1 MFRPESYITLD
12 DKILNKYL
20 KVNLIMKSI
29 DLGLIPLQTVFDDFK
44 IDKKKISLKKF
55 YKKEIEERINYDEKN
70 YIIELNEIKYSLNI
84 KNQYNFKDN
93 SNNSI
98 LILANNLGK
107 IQIYKN
113 KEYISE
119 FYDQKN
125 IIKYIDYNKRLN
137 MFITTSI
144 DGYSCLYSFPNKL
157 LNVIKHPN
165 EGYFDYILLGSNPF
179 PFIVAYDKIN
189 QEFYSYSINGILIT
203 KIKITDLVGKN
214 VDVIKIFPIFDTNG
228 GTHKDTL
235 AFINGKN
242 NILINLPFFDI
253 EK

>member
-1 MFRPESYITLD
+1 M
-12 DKILNKYL
+12 
-20 KVNLIMKSI
+20 
-29 DLGLIPLQTVFDDFK
+29 
-44 IDKKKISLKKF
+44 
-55 YKKEIEERINYDEKN
+55 
-70 YIIELNEIKYSLNI
+70 NI

-107 IQIYKN
+107 IQIYIN

-235 AFINGKN
+235 AFIYGKN